1 MHFDQ
6 PGILDLLEQAL
17 PEVLDR
23 AEFGII
29 RMGLDGVVQAYNR
42 AESELSGLSPDKVI
56 GRHFFTDVAPCT
68 NNFMVA
74 QRFLDQATLDQTIDY
89 VFTFRIRPTA
99 VRLRLLRSP
108 AAPSMYLLV
117 QKRAA

>member
-1 MHFDQ
+1 MRFDQ
-6 PGILDLLEQAL
+6 PGILDLLEQAS
-17 PEVLDR
+17 PEDLD
-23 AEFGII
+23 AAGFGIV
-29 RMGLDGVVQAYNR
+29 RMGPDGVVRAYNR
-42 AESELSGLSPDKVI
+42 AESALSGLSPDKVL

-89 VFTFRIRPTA
+89 VFTFRIKPTA

-108 AAPSMYLLV
+108 ATASMYLLV
-117 QKRAA
+117 EKRSA